1 VEAAIALF
9 ADCKLKQSKNFCAY
23 LDKHRHRIINYQYHQ
38 AEQICSIGSGAV
50 ESTVKQ
56 IDRRTKI
63 SLFAVE
69 RGKYPSSPG
78 SSLCL
83 SEWTNPCRLNKKW
96 DAPAINQVTH
106 GGFVGF

>member
-1 VEAAIALF
+1 MVGGSLKRLKQVETLLWRGQVEAAIALF
-9 ADCKLKQSKNFCAY
+9 ADCKLKQAQNFCAY

-63 SLFAVE
+63 SGAQWKEENIPQVLGHRCA
-69 RGKYPSSPG
+69 Y
-78 SSLCL
+78 
-83 SEWTNPCRLNKKW
+83 LNGL
-96 DAPAINQVTH
+96 IS
-106 GGFVGF
+106 VG